1 MSVRDFSDSAGR
13 QWRVWD
19 VTPESIHPQT
29 KAEDYLAECFQ
40 GGWLVFETPDG
51 SAKRRLCPLPFGWE
65 HRSDS
70 DLEALMARAEVL
82 RPRSEARAWRTQAPA
97 DLPPIV
103 PTGSL
108 ADIPRDSAGDI
119 DMNYLGVV
127 RSFAYPGGRI
137 WKASVA
143 RSMDDGP
150 LVLRF
155 SSGASVIDFA
165 EWPSDWSDFTDAQL
179 CELLRQG
186 EPLEDRRT
194 ASPPLRRYDDPR
206 RMEN

>member
-1 MSVRDFSDSAGR
+1 MSVRDFQDSAGR

-51 SAKRRLCPLPFGWE
+51 SSKRRLCPLPFGWE
-65 HRSDS
+65 HRSDT
-70 DLEALMARAEVL
+70 DLESLLERAEVM
-82 RPRSEARAWRTQAPA
+82 RPRAEARAWRSEAPA
-97 DLPPIV
+97 DVPPIV
-103 PTGSL
+103 PAYAL
-108 ADIPRDSAGDI
+108 ADIPRNSAGDV

-127 RSFAYPGGRI
+127 RSFTYPGGRT
-137 WKASVA
+137 WKAAVA
-143 RSMDDGP
+143 RPVEDGP

-155 SSGASVIDFA
+155 SSGTTAIDFG

-179 CELLRQG
+179 CEMLRQG

-194 ASPPLRRYDDPR
+194 AAPMLRRYDDPR
-206 RMEN
+206 RMDS

>member
-19 VTPESIHPQT
+19 VTPEAIHPQT

-40 GGWLVFETPDG
+40 GGWLVFETSDG
-51 SAKRRLCPLPFGWE
+51 ASKRRLCPLPFGWE

-70 DLEALMARAEVL
+70 DLEALMRRAEVL
-82 RPRSEARAWRTQAPA
+82 RPRAEARTWRSNVPA
-97 DLPPIV
+97 DIPPSV
-103 PTGSL
+103 PKAALS
-108 ADIPRDSAGDI
+108 DIPRDSAGDI

-127 RSFAYPGGRI
+127 RSFAYPGGRT

-143 RSMDDGP
+143 RAGDNAP

-155 SSGASVIDFA
+155 SSGNSVIDFA
-165 EWPSDWSDFTDAQL
+165 EWPSDWSDFSDAQL

-186 EPLEDRRT
+186 QPLDERRT

-206 RMEN
+206 RMES